1 MKKVAILIS
10 GGGSNMVKL
19 VERMADRP
27 GWVEPCLVISD
38 MPHAA
43 GIHRAE
49 ALGLKT
55 RVISRP
61 QYRSHRE
68 GFEAKIQ
75 AELVE
80 AQTDLICL
88 AGFMYV
94 LSPDF
99 VDQWAGRIL
108 NIHPSLLPK
117 YRGLKTHARV
127 LEGGDTVHGCTV
139 HEVTAA
145 LDDGPI
151 LGQAKVQ
158 VLPGDTADT
167 LADRVLA
174 MEHQLYPRVLE
185 RFAQGITDPIYL
197 P

>member
-1 MKKVAILIS
+1 MRRVAILIS

-19 VERMADRP
+19 VERMRDRP
-27 GWVEPCLVISD
+27 GWATPCRVISD
-38 MPHAA
+38 MPPAA
-43 GIHRAE
+43 GIDRAC
-49 ALGLKT
+49 AMDVPT
-55 RVISRP
+55 QVVPRP
-61 QYRSHRE
+61 QYRSHRPA
-68 GFEAKIQ
+68 FEQ
-75 AELVE
+75 ALQRELE
-80 AQTDLICL
+80 AAEADLICL
-88 AGFMYV
+88 AGFMFV
-94 LSPDF
+94 LSGDF
-99 VDQWAGRIL
+99 VDRWAGRIL

-117 YRGLKTHARV
+117 FRGLNTHARV
-127 LEGGDTVHGCTV
+127 LEAGDEVHGCTV

-158 VLPGDTADT
+158 VLPGDTPET

-185 RFAQGITDPIYL
+185 RFVEGTVEPLYL